1 MSTSMPMPAVNSP
14 LPSGTRMTL
23 AHSWSF
29 AHSFIT
35 NVSLTDTHRIES
47 TPLAKNAGASSL

>member
-1 MSTSMPMPAVNSP
+1 MPMPSVNSP
-14 LPSGTRMTL
+14 LPSGTSVTL
-23 AHSWSF
+23 SASWSF

-35 NVSLTDTHRIES
+35 NVSLTETQTIAS